1 MKNKKTATILRII
14 LYIIIIIALILL
26 KYTNILNFQCYI
38 NNLTGIK
45 CPTCGFTRAV
55 TSILNLDIKQSIES
69 NAFFTLVFF
78 PIFLFLSIQDIIYIT
93 INLIKKKNY
102 ISYVEIIFGG

>member
-1 MKNKKTATILRII
+1 MKNKKTGTILRII

-26 KYTNILNFQCYI
+26 KYTNILNFKCYI

-102 ISYVEIIFGG
+102 VSYVEIIFGG